1 MSSAPSFSLT
11 VSASDISPLQVFAE
25 KAGIDFSK
33 ILQELGLPADLH
45 EKASTGEARLED
57 YFRILARLSFAA
69 QDETCQISVRP
80 LIPGTTDFVY
90 SMLAESPDLFDAMK
104 RIAKSYNLVHGGVY
118 NRVEKRASGLVYII
132 DDKEFPYATD
142 AGSYFVYSLME
153 GVLIFLHALLS
164 HATGANLF
172 SSVRKIYSKRPQ
184 ADASSPFLAFWNAPV
199 HCNANYYALIYDH
212 EVAETPIKI
221 VGEDAPPASGVYD
234 IVAKLIAEKECA
246 GDRPFH
252 MIDKVV
258 ELLEA
263 GVVNQ
268 DEIAR
273 RLGVSAATLRR
284 RLTAEDASFRQ
295 LRHRVLNERAKIL
308 LRRHRHASDVAQEL
322 GFSDFRS
329 FSRAFKQWNGITP
342 SAYANSV

>member
-1 MSSAPSFSLT
+1 MSSTPSFAL
-11 VSASDISPLQVFAE
+11 VVGASDISPLQVFAE
-25 KAGIDFSK
+25 KAGLDFSK
-33 ILQELGLPADLH
+33 ILQELGLSADLH
-45 EKASTGEARLED
+45 DAASAGEARLED

-80 LIPGTTDFVY
+80 LIPGTTDFVF
-90 SMLAESPDLFDAMK
+90 SMLAESPDLFDAMR
-104 RIAKSYNLVHGGVY
+104 RIAKSYNLVHGGAY

-132 DDKEFPYATD
+132 DDKEFPYATG
-142 AGSYFVYSLME
+142 AGSSFVYSLME

-164 HATGANLF
+164 HATGTNLF

-184 ADASSPFLAFWNAPV
+184 AGASSPFLAFWNAPV

-212 EVAETPIKI
+212 TVAKTPIKM
-221 VGEDAPPASGVYD
+221 VGDNAPPAAGVYD

-246 GDRPFH
+246 GAEPFRMTDRV
-252 MIDKVV
+252 ID
-258 ELLEA
+258 LLEA

-268 DEIAR
+268 DEIGL
-273 RLGVSAATLRR
+273 RLGVSTATLRR
-284 RLTAEDASFRQ
+284 RLTAEDASFRD

-308 LRRHRHASDVAQEL
+308 LRRRRHVSDVAQEL

-329 FSRAFKQWNGITP
+329 FSRAFKQWNGVTP
-342 SAYANSV
+342 SVYVSSG